1 MFTRSLIDNNNYPR
15 VIIYINIRLIKLYF
29 SLRKDILNYHDINLI
44 SSFNCS
50 TLCFIIN
57 IYLDDQQI
65 ALKYLKNTK
74 VNLNNILIITK
85 DFNIRDNDWNLPY
98 PYSHHSTHTGTLWEV
113 ADSFNLN
120 YQHLS
125 IKWWTSIQQV
135 EQFVASTSSIL

>member
-98 PYSHHSTHTGTLWEV
+98 PYSHHSTHTGTL
-113 ADSFNLN
+113 
-120 YQHLS
+120 
-125 IKWWTSIQQV
+125 
-135 EQFVASTSSIL
+135 